1 MLSPLNTV
9 VLKTRLHL
17 KKEEAINAARIL
29 ADNTLDLYKECDEI
43 EEKLLEYLHHE
54 IGGHL
59 SKIHLQLDPDGSFIF
74 SPYSNVFFIF

>member
-17 KKEEAINAARIL
+17 KEEEALHAARIL

-43 EEKLLEYLHHE
+43 EAKLLEYLQQE
-54 IGGHL
+54 IGYCL
-59 SKIHLQLDPDGSFIF
+59 F
-74 SPYSNVFFIF
+74 